1 MPYRFGRIHL
11 HVEDFEEVKHP
22 RAKSGKHGGE
32 FVKKGQTGGTQ
43 SSSKQLQ
50 SAPERANWPE
60 HIKKLRIPP
69 AWTDVKINND
79 PKANLMAVGRDAKGR
94 MQYVYSEKF
103 AQSQSAKKFARVKNL
118 SARLKQFE
126 GRNDKNLT
134 SGNDRVREHAAVL
147 GLIMATG
154 IRPGSER
161 DTKADKTAYGAT
173 TLAKRHIV
181 KEGNDT
187 YLQFVG
193 KKGVPLKIPID
204 DTVLADQLVRRAE
217 LLNNPD
223 GQMFP
228 NVTDKS
234 LRDYTADLTK
244 HSAKPKDFRTLLG
257 TSLANELV
265 QSMPKPTSQSAYK
278 KAVMEVAKRV
288 SEKLGNT
295 PAVAIKSY
303 ISPFVFS
310 NWKLS

>member
-1 MPYRFGRIHL
+1 
-11 HVEDFEEVKHP
+11 
-22 RAKSGKHGGE
+22 
-32 FVKKGQTGGTQ
+32 
-43 SSSKQLQ
+43 
-50 SAPERANWPE
+50 
-60 HIKKLRIPP
+60 
-69 AWTDVKINND
+69 
-79 PKANLMAVGRDAKGR
+79 MAVGRDAKGR

-173 TLAKRHIV
+173 TLVGKHIV
-181 KEGNDT
+181 KENNDV
-187 YLQFVG
+187 YLSFVG
-193 KKGVPLKIPID
+193 KKGVSLKIPID
-204 DTVLADQLVRRAE
+204 DTVLANKLLQRAE
-217 LLNNPD
+217 AAGPD
-223 GQMFP
+223 GQLFP

-244 HSAKPKDFRTLLG
+244 HGAKPKDFRTLLG

-295 PAVAIKSY
+295 PSCCPESVY
-303 ISPFVFS
+303 
-310 NWKLS
+310 

>member
-1 MPYRFGRIHL
+1 MPYRFGRVHL

-173 TLAKRHIV
+173 TL
-181 KEGNDT
+181 
-187 YLQFVG
+187 VG
-193 KKGVPLKIPID
+193 SVI
-204 DTVLADQLVRRAE
+204 
-217 LLNNPD
+217 
-223 GQMFP
+223 
-228 NVTDKS
+228 
-234 LRDYTADLTK
+234 
-244 HSAKPKDFRTLLG
+244 
-257 TSLANELV
+257 
-265 QSMPKPTSQSAYK
+265 
-278 KAVMEVAKRV
+278 
-288 SEKLGNT
+288 
-295 PAVAIKSY
+295 
-303 ISPFVFS
+303 
-310 NWKLS
+310 